1 MDLADDVIDIIFY
14 YVEDKYV
21 FIHINSQ
28 IYQRYKNKIKYG
40 IFNSITNDYKTF
52 RRCLNMFN
60 YNYDEI
66 IHMGVIGLS
75 NIKLIYEL
83 DIRVYYDLRFL
94 FELMLL
100 GLDLNHP
107 LITRLLKMNIEIML
121 KKIKRSI
128 SFSRHETILNI
139 NSEVSLRSLHYM
151 FQPIY
156 NNKLTLEYDGKIY
169 NVDKSQWIYI

>member
-1 MDLADDVIDIIFY
+1 
-14 YVEDKYV
+14 
-21 FIHINSQ
+21 
-28 IYQRYKNKIKYG
+28 
-40 IFNSITNDYKTF
+40 
-52 RRCLNMFN
+52 
-60 YNYDEI
+60 
-66 IHMGVIGLS
+66 
-75 NIKLIYEL
+75 
-83 DIRVYYDLRFL
+83 
-94 FELMLL
+94 
-100 GLDLNHP
+100 
-107 LITRLLKMNIEIML
+107 ML